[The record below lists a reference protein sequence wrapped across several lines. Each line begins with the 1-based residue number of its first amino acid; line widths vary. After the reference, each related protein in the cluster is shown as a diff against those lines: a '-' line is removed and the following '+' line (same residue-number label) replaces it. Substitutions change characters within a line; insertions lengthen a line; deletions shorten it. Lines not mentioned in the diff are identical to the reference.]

1 MKPKNRLLVWS
12 CDWRVAAWTGL
23 AIMTLALF
31 LTARLAKREH
41 GYADYWYHAY
51 SNEVF
56 KGHQP

>member
-1 MKPKNRLLVWS
+1 
-12 CDWRVAAWTGL
+12 
-23 AIMTLALF
+23 MTLALF

-41 GYADYWYHAY
+41 GYADYWYRAY